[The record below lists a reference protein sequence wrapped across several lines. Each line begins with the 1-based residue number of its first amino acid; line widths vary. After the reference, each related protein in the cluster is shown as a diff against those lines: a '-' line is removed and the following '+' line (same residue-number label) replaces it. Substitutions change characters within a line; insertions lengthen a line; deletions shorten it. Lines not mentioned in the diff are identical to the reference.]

1 MKLGKL
7 EEFPLLDPPRPE
19 AIREGIRTLFELGAL
34 DEKQQ
39 LTAIGQQL
47 GRFPVDPRVG
57 RMILAADE
65 NGVLAE
71 VLPIA
76 AALEIQDPRD
86 RPPENKQA
94 ADEAHAAFIDGRS
107 DFLSYLR
114 LWRYYE
120 EARSDHSRNKLT
132 RVLRKQFLSPNR
144 MREWSD
150 VYRQLR
156 EMVASS
162 GSHQSKTGKRSI
174 GTIQYSEDKTRI
186 VDDDRYAAI
195 HQSLMAGLL

>member
-1 MKLGKL
+1 MQRLPIEPVSRASADQRAGRCGRIGPGVCIRLYSEEDYESRDEFTTPEIRRTNLASVVLQTKTLKLGKL

-39 LTAIGQQL
+39 LTDIGQQL

-65 NGVLAE
+65 NGVLPE

-86 RPPENKQA
+86 RPPEKKTSCR
-94 ADEAHAAFIDGRS
+94 RS
-107 DFLSYLR
+107 
-114 LWRYYE
+114 
-120 EARSDHSRNKLT
+120 T
-132 RVLRKQFLSPNR
+132 R
-144 MREWSD
+144 
-150 VYRQLR
+150 
-156 EMVASS
+156 
-162 GSHQSKTGKRSI
+162 
-174 GTIQYSEDKTRI
+174 RI
-186 VDDDRYAAI
+186 
-195 HQSLMAGLL
+195 H